1 MDDKKAKQLG
11 QLAQLILLL
20 VVIASAPVWVPLGL
34 IILVPTFFVTA
45 GILATMALGLTTF
58 LTLFLGVFGIPL
70 LFSGA
75 VTAMAYFA
83 YKSCVKMTWKMHS
96 LCISFYSHLDNSRSN
111 RDTVVEKIAGNT
123 EEIVQGFFAKLDS
136 FLPSST
142 KGLPM
147 ISRFLKEESGLSC
160 CEREQPMY
168 EEESETE
175 TVISRTRKPS
185 MQFPFPKASIPF
197 VDLSADGDEIETF
210 FNSVEELYAV
220 ICSLR
225 KKTRNRIVMR
235 DGRKATTRRATIS

>member
-111 RDTVVEKIAGNT
+111 RDT
-123 EEIVQGFFAKLDS
+123 VQGFFAKLDS